1 MNMNTKQQD
10 PIGQAI
16 QDFTKSKKPFDII
29 VNADMCDDDII
40 PIETL
45 FRSFDEMPLMEQKA
59 MQLCRG
65 KILDVGAC
73 AGPHSRYLS
82 DSGFNVTAID
92 TSPGA
97 ILYLNEIGINAHQVD
112 FFEFN
117 PKEQF
122 DTILMLMN
130 GIGIAGT
137 IDNIERT
144 LEKVKSLLKPGG
156 QLICDSSDVKFL
168 YEEEDGSFWMNLNA
182 AYYGEFKFKMN
193 YKKIEGPWFDWLYI
207 DYDKLHMAAK
217 KCGFK
222 SSKIADQDH
231 HYLAHLI
238 LS

>member
-1 MNMNTKQQD
+1 MNTKQQD

-16 QDFTKSKKPFDII
+16 LDFTKSKKPFDII

-45 FRSFDEMPLMEQKA
+45 FRGFDDMPQMEQKA
-59 MQLCRG
+59 MQLSRG

-73 AGPHSRYLS
+73 AGPHSRYLK
-82 DSGFNVTAID
+82 DTGFNVTAID

-130 GIGIAGT
+130 AKFAVWRDLILAIAKKST
-137 IDNIERT
+137 ARRART
-144 LEKVKSLLKPGG
+144 SLEKWNQLRQQTIALQRIRQKIRAKDASALLVRHV
-156 QLICDSSDVKFL
+156 LI
-168 YEEEDGSFWMNLNA
+168 
-182 AYYGEFKFKMN
+182 
-193 YKKIEGPWFDWLYI
+193 
-207 DYDKLHMAAK
+207 
-217 KCGFK
+217 
-222 SSKIADQDH
+222 
-231 HYLAHLI
+231 YLSI
-238 LS
+238 SIV